1 MPIGHWPGN
10 VADAANRAQSPAEQL
25 TLYTNA
31 VGKTCS
37 ISITIATFMFGTY
50 LKSAE
55 LDLTETLDTPITAN
69 KTVLMI
75 TGMQVLRIRS
85 ARTHAVSM
93 VPVAG
98 R

>member
-1 MPIGHWPGN
+1 MRIGHWPVT
-10 VADAANRAQSPAEQL
+10 VADAANLAKSLAEQL

-31 VGKTCS
+31 AGKTCS
-37 ISITIATFMFGTY
+37 NTVATFMFGSH
-50 LKSAE
+50 LKYAE
-55 LDLTETLDTPITAN
+55 PGLLEILDTPITAN

>member
-1 MPIGHWPGN
+1 MRIGHWPGN

-37 ISITIATFMFGTY
+37 TTIATFMFGTY

-75 TGMQVLRIRS
+75 TGMQVLLIRS